1 MVEGVMKKAL
11 FVAWGAL
18 LVALPL
24 VTGCD
29 QSATEPEQAAPAG
42 VSNEEEAIRYF
53 AANDDFVL
61 NDEET
66 LDDQS
71 VEPLDYGT
79 FGKVGAEITPL
90 RFGRFITGITKTIEV
105 NFEPGDTIAIAHVEK
120 EMRGMLKIMGINADG
135 DTATYEKPFTD
146 KLVRNIMFKRIA
158 RETRRYWLNWVP
170 VATSLIE
177 GGTTPESNINITELT
192 VYLPNGETV
201 VVSDPES
208 YFMRYRWLRLFQNGE
223 SDAPQLERWRWSWD
237 VPEFNAG
244 EPIKLQVKLESAGA
258 DPDVVV
264 LRYGFGF
271 GNKRR
276 IRLEMVSEELNGG
289 LYMRTYET
297 SQASPVFCH
306 FHRGF
311 FNMAVEGMTKETLF
325 DDVAPYAVSVWGVPY
340 RVL

>member
-1 MVEGVMKKAL
+1 MKKAL
-11 FVAWGAL
+11 FVVWGAL

-29 QSATEPEQAAPAG
+29 QSATEPEQTAPVG

-53 AANDDFVL
+53 AANDDFVV

-79 FGKVGAEITPL
+79 FGKIGADITPL
-90 RFGRFITGITKTIEV
+90 RFGRFVTGMRKTVEV
-105 NFEPGDTIAIAHVEK
+105 DFETGDTIAVAHVEK
-120 EMRGMLKIMGINADG
+120 EVTGILKIQGINADG
-135 DTATYEKPFTD
+135 DTATYEKPFAD
-146 KLVRNIMFKRIA
+146 KFVRNIIFKRIA
-158 RETRRYWLNWVP
+158 RETRRYWLNWLP
-170 VATSLIE
+170 VASSLVE
-177 GGTTPESNINITELT
+177 GGTVPTGNINITELT
-192 VYLPNGETV
+192 VYLPNGETIV
-201 VVSDPES
+201 VTDPET
-208 YFMRYRWLRLFQNGE
+208 YFLRYRWVRMFQSGK
-223 SDAPQLERWRWSWD
+223 SDVPQFEKWDKD

-244 EPIKLQVKLESAGA
+244 EPMKLQVKLASAGA

-271 GNKRR
+271 GQKRR
-276 IRLEMVSEELNGG
+276 IRLEMVSEELNGS
-289 LYMRTYET
+289 LYERTYET
-297 SQASPVFCH
+297 SRVSPVFCH

-311 FNMAVEGMTKETLF
+311 FNMAVVGMTEETLF
-325 DDVAPYAVSVWGVPY
+325 DDVAPYAVSIWGVPY

>member
-1 MVEGVMKKAL
+1 MKKAL
-11 FVAWGAL
+11 FVVWGAL

-29 QSATEPEQAAPAG
+29 QNATEPEQAAPAG

-66 LDDQS
+66 FDDQS

-79 FGKVGAEITPL
+79 FGKIGADITPL
-90 RFGRFITGITKTIEV
+90 RFGRFVTGITKTIQV
-105 NFEPGDTIAIAHVEK
+105 NFEPGDTIAVAHVEK
-120 EMRGMLKIMGINADG
+120 EVTGILKIQGIGADG
-135 DTATYEKPFTD
+135 DTAVYEKPFTD
-146 KLVRNIMFKRIA
+146 KLVRNIIFKRIA
-158 RETRRYWLNWVP
+158 RETRRYWLNWLP
-170 VATSLIE
+170 VATSLVE
-177 GGTTPESNINITELT
+177 GGTVPTSNINITELT
-192 VYLPNGETV
+192 LYLPNGETV
-201 VVSDPES
+201 VITDPES
-208 YFMRYRWLRLFQNGE
+208 YYLRYRWVRMFQNGNTG
-223 SDAPQLERWRWSWD
+223 SPQVEKSNGD

-244 EPIKLQVKLESAGA
+244 EPIRLQVKLESAAA
-258 DPDVVV
+258 DTDVVV

-276 IRLEMVSEELNGG
+276 VRLQMVSEELNGG
-289 LYMRTYET
+289 LYTRTYEISHT
-297 SQASPVFCH
+297 RPVFCH

-311 FNMAVEGMTKETLF
+311 FNMAVVGMTKETLF
-325 DDVAPYAVSVWGVPY
+325 DDVAPYAVSLWGVPY

>member
-1 MVEGVMKKAL
+1 MKKAL
-11 FVAWGAL
+11 FVVWGAL

-29 QSATEPEQAAPAG
+29 QSATEPEQTAPVG

-53 AANDDFVL
+53 AANDDFVV

-79 FGKVGAEITPL
+79 FGKIGADITPL
-90 RFGRFITGITKTIEV
+90 RFGRFVTGIRKTVEV
-105 NFEPGDTIAIAHVEK
+105 DFETGDTIAVAHVEK
-120 EMRGMLKIMGINADG
+120 EVTGILKIQGINADG

-146 KLVRNIMFKRIA
+146 KFVRNIIFKRIA
-158 RETRRYWLNWVP
+158 RETRRYWLNWLP
-170 VATSLIE
+170 VASSLVE
-177 GGTTPESNINITELT
+177 GGTVPTSNINITELT
-192 VYLPNGETV
+192 VTLPNGETIV
-201 VVSDPES
+201 ITDPET
-208 YFMRYRWLRLFQNGE
+208 YFLRYRWVRMFQNGE
-223 SDAPQLERWRWSWD
+223 SGAPQLDRSSGD

-244 EPIKLQVKLESAGA
+244 EPMKLQVKVESAGA

-271 GNKRR
+271 GHKRR
-276 IRLEMVSEELNGG
+276 LRLEMVSEELNGG
-289 LYMRTYET
+289 LYTRTYEI
-297 SQASPVFCH
+297 SQSRPVFCH

-311 FNMAVEGMTKETLF
+311 FNMALVGMTEETLF
-325 DDVAPYAVSVWGVPY
+325 DDVAPYAASIWGVPY